1 MDTERLLS
9 WLNDPNRRP
18 ANLAFTA
25 GEERQVA
32 YWMEMAMNEAVKN
45 EETRLNEKKVALF
58 VEKFR
63 NLGLKDASAAAD
75 VVEVLNE
82 ALVLKEDEVFEIA
95 RTICEILEPE
105 RLGGIMSLNCSLC
118 HAILAAQ
125 ELAIKADT
133 CFSCRMTGGDK
144 AWGNSCW

>member
-9 WLNDPNRRP
+9 WLNDPNRKP
-18 ANLAFTA
+18 ANLSFTA

-32 YWMEMAMNEAVKN
+32 YWMEMAMNEAVKI

-63 NLGLKDASAAAD
+63 TMGLKDASAAAD

-82 ALVLKEDEVFEIA
+82 ALVSKEDEVFEIA
-95 RTICEILEPE
+95 RTICEILEPD
-105 RLGGIMSLNCSLC
+105 RLGGIVSLNCNLC
-118 HAILAAQ
+118 RAMLDAQ
-125 ELAIKADT
+125 EIEEKVDT
-133 CFSCRMTGGDK
+133 CFSCRVTRLGDM
-144 AWGNSCW
+144 

>member
-32 YWMEMAMNEAVKN
+32 YWMEMAINEALKSD
-45 EETRLNEKKVALF
+45 ETRLNQKQVALF
-58 VEKFR
+58 VAKFR
-63 NLGLKDASAAAD
+63 ALGLKNRSAAAD

-82 ALVLKEDEVFEIA
+82 SFALDENEAVEIA
-95 RTICEILEPE
+95 KTICEILEPE
-105 RLGGIMSLNCSLC
+105 RLGGIISLNCSICLEMFD
-118 HAILAAQ
+118 AQ
-125 ELAIKADT
+125 ELEDKVDT
-133 CFSCRMTGGDK
+133 CLQCRITR
-144 AWGNSCW
+144 

>member
-9 WLNDPNRRP
+9 WLNDPNRKP

-63 NLGLKDASAAAD
+63 TLGQKDRSAAAD

-82 ALVLKEDEVFEIA
+82 ALVSPEDEVIEIA
-95 RTICEILEPE
+95 KTICEILEPE
-105 RLGGIMSLNCSLC
+105 RLGGLVSLNCSLC
-118 HAILAAQ
+118 HAMLDTQ
-125 ELAIKADT
+125 EIEEKVDT
-133 CFSCRMTGGDK
+133 CFQCRVTRLGDM
-144 AWGNSCW
+144 

>member
-1 MDTERLLS
+1 MDTERILS
-9 WLNDPNRRP
+9 WLNDPNRKP

-45 EETRLNEKKVALF
+45 DETRLNEKKVALF

-63 NLGLKDASAAAD
+63 ALGLKDRSAAAD

-82 ALVLKEDEVFEIA
+82 AFESKENEVFEIA
-95 RTICEILEPE
+95 KTICEILEPE
-105 RLGGIMSLNCSLC
+105 RLGGIVSLNCDRC
-118 HAILAAQ
+118 HAMLDAQ
-125 ELAIKADT
+125 EIENKVDT
-133 CFSCRMTGGDK
+133 CFQCRVIGLGDM
-144 AWGNSCW
+144 